1 MSKMVMVA
9 LWFLVGLFLLI
20 GGITS
25 MMTLYI
31 TGVSLII
38 AGILTIIL
46 AIGTGNEKETGKW
59 RPRPNNPI
67 FQKSRHA
74 PLLVHLLKKVP
85 GNAPEPCPCQN
96 RFPHKGTLGI

>member
-46 AIGTGNEKETGKW
+46 AIVLAMKKNRKW
-59 RPRPNNPI
+59 RPRLNNPI

-85 GNAPEPCPCQN
+85 AMHQN
-96 RFPHKGTLGI
+96 RAPAKIGFLIKEL